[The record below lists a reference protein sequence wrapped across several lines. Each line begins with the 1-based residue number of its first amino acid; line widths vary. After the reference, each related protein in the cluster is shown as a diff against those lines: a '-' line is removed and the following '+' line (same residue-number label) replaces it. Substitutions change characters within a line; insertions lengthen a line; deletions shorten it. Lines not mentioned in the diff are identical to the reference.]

1 MSDDVLL
8 EISRSLGRIEQKIDN
23 NAAALIQHVA
33 DDKVVSKALFERI
46 EKLQLGAASHKGA
59 LAVLGALGSTLGAGI
74 GYLIERI
81 VRGH

>member
-23 NAAALIQHVA
+23 NAAALTQHAA
-33 DDKVVSKALFERI
+33 DDKVVSKALFDRI
-46 EKLQLGAASHKGA
+46 ETLQLSAAKQKGA
-59 LAVLGALGSTLGAGI
+59 LTVLGTVGSMLGAGI